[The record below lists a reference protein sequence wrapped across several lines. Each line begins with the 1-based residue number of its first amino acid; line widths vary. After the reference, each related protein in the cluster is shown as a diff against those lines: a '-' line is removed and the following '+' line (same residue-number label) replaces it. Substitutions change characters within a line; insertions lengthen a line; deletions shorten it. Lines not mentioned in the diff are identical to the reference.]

1 MSRPLRI
8 TLIVLLALVTGALG
22 AGASWYLQQRRA
34 GVLAEGPVV
43 IERMREVARLETLE
57 VSLYEIV
64 QFKQDP
70 KIRDSL
76 MGTALEMAKEKWF
89 PEQGKA
95 IVFATARIGLDL
107 SRLDREHV
115 RVQGDLVEVI
125 LPRLQT
131 TVELKPE
138 ETLVVDSNLD
148 SQQTMQ
154 LLEVAKRRFEAK
166 LNQDARLQEKARASS
181 ERSLRALLITLGY
194 PQVRFVE
201 TLPPL
206 MNPG

>member
-8 TLIVLLALVTGALG
+8 TLVVLLALVTGATG
-22 AGASWYLQQRRA
+22 AGVSWYLQQRRA
-34 GVLAEGPVV
+34 GVLPEGPVV

-64 QFKQDP
+64 HFQPDAKV
-70 KIRDSL
+70 RDSL
-76 MGTALEMAKEKWF
+76 MGTALEWAKYELF
-89 PEQGKA
+89 PEEGKA

-115 RVQGDLVEVI
+115 RVQGDQVEVV
-125 LPRLQT
+125 LPPLQT
-131 TVELKPE
+131 TVELRPD

-154 LLEVAKRRFEAK
+154 LLDVAKRRFEAK
-166 LNQDARLQEKARASS
+166 LNKDSRLQEKARVSS

-194 PQVRFVE
+194 PKVRFVE

-206 MNPG
+206 MHPG